1 MLILIHY
8 NSEVVEMSVLIKSNI
23 VERKHF
29 FEIIVKV
36 QSNDFIYKFKN
47 VINPP
52 LHCTYGF
59 KCIYN
64 RTTFNVCMQSF
75 KRYKRFIVFEKIL
88 ASATILAVDFSV
100 LILNILLLR

>member
-36 QSNDFIYKFKN
+36 QSNDFIYKIGRAH
-47 VINPP
+47 V
-52 LHCTYGF
+52 
-59 KCIYN
+59 
-64 RTTFNVCMQSF
+64 
-75 KRYKRFIVFEKIL
+75 
-88 ASATILAVDFSV
+88 
-100 LILNILLLR
+100 